1 MRDYLAWR
9 MAFGVPTP
17 STNTVVQPEY
27 DDMRPAG
34 VTNHISRMMIPDMPV
49 GSDADFERLIE
60 AIDGGLDGAI
70 DRVMTAKPDH
80 LILGISALSVWGG
93 TPGSVEALKERMRRR
108 AGHGVDVTVPAEAVI
123 AALRAYGVRQRVAVV
138 EPYYP
143 VIEGPLRSF
152 LGAHGYEVM
161 RFNHMRGAQ
170 PTQYSVLT
178 AQDLIAALRSVDS
191 DDVEAIVQFGA
202 NLPMARIADEAE
214 RWLEKPVVSVN
225 VATYW
230 HALRTNGIDDR
241 RRGFTGLFSAH

>member
-9 MAFGVPTP
+9 LAFGVPTP

-34 VTNHISRMMIPDMPV
+34 VTNHISRMMIEDMPV
-49 GSDADFERLIE
+49 ASDADFARLVE
-60 AIDGGLDGAI
+60 VIDGSLDDAI

-93 TPGSVEALKERMRRR
+93 SPESVEALKQRMAKR
-108 AGHGVDVTVPAEAVI
+108 AGGTVDVTVPAEAVV
-123 AALRAYGVRQRVAVV
+123 AALKAHGIKRRIAIV

-143 VIEGPLRSF
+143 VIETPMRSF
-152 LGAHGYEVM
+152 LGAHGYEVV
-161 RFNHMRGAQ
+161 RFNHMRGRQ
-170 PTQYSVLT
+170 PTQYSVLR
-178 AQDLIAALRSVDS
+178 AQDLIAALRAVDG
-191 DDVEAIVQFGA
+191 DEIEAIVQFGA

-214 RWLEKPVVSVN
+214 RWLDKPVISVN

-230 HALRTNGIDDR
+230 HALRTNGINDQR
-241 RRGFTGLFSAH
+241 QGFTRLFSQH